1 MARCHE
7 QAAAPIAAETEICAT
22 LRQIDPADRLA
33 GRVEDHHAVVSRAA
47 APAAP
52 QIAVDVDAQS
62 IGYASALDGDERSPV
77 GELRAVIDDVVNA
90 KCLRRRTVLTTDSG
104 RRRTRPV
111 LRPNACR

>member
-33 GRVEDHHAVVSRAA
+33 GRVEDHHAVVSRAS

-62 IGYASALDGDERSPV
+62 VGCASALDGDERTHV
-77 GELRAVIDDVVNA
+77 AELRAIIDDVVSV
-90 KCLRRRTVLTTDSG
+90 KCLRERTVLDDSDLG
-104 RRRTRPV
+104 
-111 LRPNACR
+111 LD